1 MTLDLASALAAIRDG
16 DFERFDALQA
26 DRLAAAEGAARRE
39 ADARQRLAAAAARLA
54 QTEDGTA
61 LLEWMVARTLRRIT
75 FLVAPGLSADQVALV
90 GAKRE
95 GANELA
101 FEILR
106 LVAEGHGETLA
117 PRT

>member
-1 MTLDLASALAAIRDG
+1 MTLDLASAISAIRDG
-16 DFERFDALQA
+16 NFEKFDELQSA
-26 DRLAAAEGAARRE
+26 RLEAAEAAARRE
-39 ADARQRLAAAAARLA
+39 SGERQRIASAAARLA
-54 QTEDGTA
+54 ETDDGKA

-75 FLVAPGLSADQVALV
+75 FLVVPGMSADQVALV

-106 LVAEGHGETLA
+106 LVAEGHGEALA
-117 PRT
+117 PRS